1 MPYTYKDSIVLSQ
14 KNLTED
20 WETSKTMKRQSFIKG
35 SLILMVLGFIS
46 RAFGVFFK
54 VPLDYLV
61 GEEGQG
67 LYYILYP
74 VYAAFIAMSS
84 VGLTM
89 ALSKQIAQYRATNK
103 NSHAWMSFKLAFG
116 LFLGFGLIMTV
127 VLFAGVNHIIA
138 ALKWPQETYWGLMGL
153 GAAPLI
159 VSIMSAFRGLFQGH
173 ENMVP
178 TGVSMII
185 EQFARVVFG
194 IGLTWFLMKEFND
207 IGLAVGG
214 ATFGAA
220 AGGFFATIYLVMTF
234 MTHKNHIIVKDEV
247 IEYEEKKLILKKLLS
262 MAVPIAMGSAI
273 ISVMGLVDSV
283 MLPAALTDLTG
294 DSHDA
299 LELIGGYSRANTIMN
314 IPLIIS
320 LSISTSIVPFVA
332 KAWELKE
339 FDVVHRRIGMGM
351 KMGTLLAFPAAV
363 GIAVLSHDLVGLI
376 FSSTIGGDVLV
387 PLAFSLIFIIYSQI
401 QTNVLNAIGKPVVP
415 VWNMLIGVAVKV
427 ACNIILVPN
436 PDFGLMGAGYAVIAA
451 YIVTTV
457 LNAISIKKYTGYKF
471 GVSNLIKKPII
482 SVMGM
487 WVGLFVTGVCLGGVL
502 PGRVLT
508 LVSVAIGATIYGLL
522 IIGQQYLEQSE
533 ISQIPALQKI
543 EKILVK
549 RSN

>member
-1 MPYTYKDSIVLSQ
+1 
-14 KNLTED
+14 
-20 WETSKTMKRQSFIKG
+20 MKRQSFIKG
-35 SLILMVLGFIS
+35 SLILMILGFIS

-89 ALSKQIAQYRATNK
+89 ALSKQIAEYRALK
-103 NSHAWMSFKLAFG
+103 KEGHAWMTFKLALG
-116 LFLGFGLIMTV
+116 LFIGFGLIMTV
-127 VLFAGVNHIIA
+127 ILFAGANQIIA
-138 ALKWPQETYWGLMGL
+138 LLSWPKETYWGLIGL

-185 EQFARVVFG
+185 EQFARVLFG
-194 IGLTWFLMKEFND
+194 IGLTWFFMREFND

-214 ATFGAA
+214 AAFGAA
-220 AGGFFATIYLVMTF
+220 AGGLFATIYLLMTF
-234 MTHKNHIIVKDEV
+234 LSHKSHIIVVDKT
-247 IEYEEKKLILKKLLS
+247 IKAAEKRLILKKLLS
-262 MAVPIAMGSAI
+262 MAIPIAMGSAI

-283 MLPAALTDLTG
+283 MLPATLTKLTG
-294 DSHDA
+294 DTHKA
-299 LELIGGYSRANTIMN
+299 LEMIGGYSRANTIMN

-363 GIAVLSHDLVGLI
+363 GIAVLSSELIGLI

-415 VWNMLIGVAVKV
+415 VINMLIGVVVKV
-427 ACNIILVPN
+427 IFNISLVSN
-436 PDFGLMGAGYAVIAA
+436 PEIGLMGAGYAVIAA
-451 YIVTTV
+451 YVVTTV
-457 LNAISIKKYTGYKF
+457 LNGLSIKKHTGYTY
-471 GVSNLIKKPII
+471 SIINLIKKPII
-482 SVMGM
+482 SVCAM
-487 WVGLFVTGVCLGGVL
+487 WIGLLAVQYLLNGVV

-508 LVSVAIGATIYGLL
+508 LLSVGFGACIYGVL
-522 IIGQQYLEQSE
+522 IIVLQYLEPTE
-533 ISQIPALQKI
+533 VSQIPALGKL
-543 EKILVK
+543 EKILVRK
-549 RSN
+549 TG

>member
-1 MPYTYKDSIVLSQ
+1 
-14 KNLTED
+14 
-20 WETSKTMKRQSFIKG
+20 MKRQSFIKG
-35 SLILMVLGFIS
+35 SLILMILGFIS

-89 ALSKQIAQYRATNK
+89 ALSKQIAEYRAIK
-103 NSHAWMSFKLAFG
+103 KDSHAWMSFKLAFG
-116 LFLGFGLIMTV
+116 LFIGFGLIMTII
-127 VLFAGVNHIIA
+127 LFAGVNHIIA
-138 ALKWPQETYWGLMGL
+138 ILKWPQETYWGLIGL

-159 VSIMSAFRGLFQGH
+159 VSVMSAFRGLFQGH

-194 IGLTWFLMKEFND
+194 IGLTWFFMNQYGD

-220 AGGFFATIYLVMTF
+220 AGGLFATIYLFMTF
-234 MTHKNHIIVKDEV
+234 MTYKKHIIVKDET
-247 IEYEEKKLILKKLLS
+247 IEYEEKKLILKKLLT

-283 MLPAALTDLTG
+283 MLPATLTELTG
-294 DSHDA
+294 NSNEA

-387 PLAFSLIFIIYSQI
+387 PLAFSLVFIIYSQI

-415 VWNMLIGVAVKV
+415 VWNMIVGVIVKV
-427 ACNIILVPN
+427 ACNLLLVPN

-451 YIVTTV
+451 YSVTTI
-457 LNAISIKKYTGYKF
+457 LNARSIRKYTGYKYNTM
-471 GVSNLIKKPII
+471 NLIKKPLMSVASMWLGLIAVNTLMSGLVPGRLLTLI
-482 SVMGM
+482 SVA
-487 WVGLFVTGVCLGGVL
+487 F
-502 PGRVLT
+502 
-508 LVSVAIGATIYGLL
+508 GAGIYGLM
-522 IIGQQYLEQSE
+522 IISLQYLEPAE
-533 ISQIPALQKI
+533 ISQIPALQKV
-543 EKILVK
+543 EKLLVRK
-549 RSN
+549 SS

>member
-1 MPYTYKDSIVLSQ
+1 
-14 KNLTED
+14 
-20 WETSKTMKRQSFIKG
+20 
-35 SLILMVLGFIS
+35 MVLGFIS

-89 ALSKQIAQYRATNK
+89 ALSKQIAEYRATK
-103 NSHAWMSFKLAFG
+103 RDAHAWVTFKLAFG
-116 LFLGFGLIMTV
+116 LFLGFGLIMTII
-127 VLFAGVNHIIA
+127 LFAGARQVIE
-138 ALKWPQETYWGLMGL
+138 LFSWPEETYWGLIGL

-159 VSIMSAFRGLFQGH
+159 VSVMSAFRGLFQGH

-194 IGLTWFLMKEFND
+194 IGLTWFFMDKYND

-220 AGGFFATIYLVMTF
+220 AGGLFATIYLLMTF
-234 MTHKNHIIVKDEV
+234 MTYKKHIIVEDHDIKAA
-247 IEYEEKKLILKKLLS
+247 EKRQILKKLLS

-283 MLPAALTDLTG
+283 MLPAALTKLTG
-294 DSHDA
+294 DTHKA

-339 FDVVHRRIGMGM
+339 YDVVHRRIGMGM
-351 KMGTLLAFPAAV
+351 KMGTLLAFPAAI
-363 GIAVLSHDLVGLI
+363 GIAVLSNELIGLI
-376 FSSTIGGDVLV
+376 FSSTIGGKVLV

-415 VWNMLIGVAVKV
+415 VINMLIGVVVKV
-427 ACNIILVPN
+427 VCNLILVRDPEI
-436 PDFGLMGAGYAVIAA
+436 GLMGAGYAVVAA
-451 YIVTTV
+451 YIVTTI
-457 LNAISIKKYTGYKF
+457 LNGISLKKLTGYNF
-471 GVSNLIKKPII
+471 RVIELIKKPVIAVI
-482 SVMGM
+482 AM
-487 WVGLFVTGVCLGGVL
+487 WAVLEAVQFIFVSLL

-508 LVSVAIGATIYGLL
+508 LVSVVLGASVYGIL
-522 IIGQQYLEQSE
+522 IIMLQYLEPAE
-533 ISQIPALQKI
+533 VSQIPALGKL

-549 RSN
+549 KTN

>member
-1 MPYTYKDSIVLSQ
+1 
-14 KNLTED
+14 
-20 WETSKTMKRQSFIKG
+20 MKRQSFIKG

-74 VYAAFIAMSS
+74 VYAALIAMSS

-89 ALSKQIAQYRATNK
+89 ALSKQIAQYRALK
-103 NSHAWMSFKLAFG
+103 KESHAWMTFKLAFV
-116 LFLGFGLIMTV
+116 LFLVFG
-127 VLFAGVNHIIA
+127 VLFTGVLFGFSKQIIQ
-138 ALKWPQETYWGLMGL
+138 LLDWPSQTYWGLIGL

-178 TGVSMII
+178 TGISMII

-194 IGLTWFLMKEFND
+194 IGLTWYFMYKFSD

-214 ATFGAA
+214 ASFGAA
-220 AGGFFATIYLVMTF
+220 AGGLFATIYLMFVF
-234 MTHKNHIIVKDEV
+234 KVNKQHIVCTDEK
-247 IEYEEKKLILKKLLS
+247 IDADEKKEILKKLIA

-273 ISVMGLVDSV
+273 ISVMGLVDSI
-283 MLPAALTDLTG
+283 MLPSALTKITG
-294 DSHDA
+294 DTMKT

-339 FDVVHRRIGMGM
+339 FDVVKRRIGMGL
-351 KMGTLLAFPAAV
+351 KMGSLLAFPAAA
-363 GIAVLSHDLVGLI
+363 GIGVLSHELIGLI

-387 PLAFSLIFIIYSQI
+387 PLAVSLIFIIYSQI
-401 QTNVLNAIGKPVVP
+401 QTNILNAIGKPIVP
-415 VWNMLIGVAVKV
+415 VMNMLAGIVIKI
-427 ACNIILVPN
+427 ACNLFLIPN
-436 PDFGLMGAGYAVIAA
+436 PAFGLMGAGYAVLIA
-451 YIVTTV
+451 YVVTAV
-457 LNAISIKKYTGYKF
+457 LNAFSIKRHTGYKF
-471 GVSNLIKKPII
+471 SLVGLVKKPVMAIIAMCLTLIGIKYGLGHFIGGRLLTLMSVAFGAVVYGIMII
-482 SVMGM
+482 SM
-487 WVGLFVTGVCLGGVL
+487 
-502 PGRVLT
+502 R
-508 LVSVAIGATIYGLL
+508 
-522 IIGQQYLEQSE
+522 YLEPTE
-533 ISQIPALQKI
+533 ISQIPMLQKA
-543 EKILVK
+543 EKILTFGRK
-549 RSN
+549 NL

>member
-1 MPYTYKDSIVLSQ
+1 
-14 KNLTED
+14 
-20 WETSKTMKRQSFIKG
+20 MKRQSFIKG
-35 SLILMVLGFIS
+35 SLILMILGFIS

-89 ALSKQIAQYRATNK
+89 ALSKQIAEYRATNK
-103 NSHAWMSFKLAFG
+103 DSHAWMSFKLAFG
-116 LFLGFGLIMTV
+116 LFLGFGLILTV
-127 VLFAGVNHIIA
+127 VLFTGANHIIV
-138 ALKWPQETYWGLMGL
+138 ALKWPRETYWGLIGL

-159 VSIMSAFRGLFQGH
+159 VSIMSSFRGLFQGH

-194 IGLTWFLMKEFND
+194 IGLTWYFMNRFGD

-220 AGGFFATIYLVMTF
+220 AGGFFATIYLLMTF
-234 MTHKNHIIVKDEV
+234 LTYRKHIIVNDV
-247 IEYEEKKLILKKLLS
+247 SIEFAEKKLILKKLLS

-283 MLPAALTDLTG
+283 MLPAALTNLTG
-294 DSHDA
+294 DSHEA

-387 PLAFSLIFIIYSQI
+387 PLAFSLVFIIYSQI

-415 VWNMLIGVAVKV
+415 VWNMLIGVVVKV
-427 ACNIILVPN
+427 VCNLILVPN

-451 YIVTTV
+451 YLVTTF
-457 LNAISIKKYTGYKF
+457 LNGRSISKYTGYKF
-471 GVSNLIKKPII
+471 NIKNLVRKPIV
-482 SVMGM
+482 SVLGM
-487 WVGLFVTGVCLGGVL
+487 WIGLIITGIIFESIL

-508 LVSVAIGATIYGLL
+508 LVSVAVGATVYGLMIL
-522 IIGQQYLEQSE
+522 TQQYLEPSE
-533 ISQIPALQKI
+533 ISQIPALQKV
-543 EKILVK
+543 EKLLVK
-549 RSN
+549 KSS